1 MELPRVLSKVSVVL
15 PGLSFLLLVIFAASN
30 MGGVR
35 AQTPMQITGIPEKGL
50 VLVGANDPLFPS
62 MANAILNGRDDL
74 IYNTFQPYSVV
85 LWNKTGKTV
94 VEYCLRWEFTNP
106 DGKRVAWTMSY
117 GATRGLLDGSAPKAG
132 ALIGKLSS
140 IIRPNE
146 WMIVTPK
153 SNIGSMSQ
161 LTPPSRSSIGA
172 YTADLQSH
180 LDTLRTSSDLTI
192 SLDGAFFDDGTFVGP
207 DQSGFFDRFKAQVT
221 AKQDVMNQVLDGVA
235 KGQSVESI
243 ADQLKASVPST
254 GGLLERTLQTATP
267 ADWYQFF
274 RSRDVSSFLSTRA
287 AYGDDK
293 AVDFAKKARFEH
305 LPNFVKE

>member
-1 MELPRVLSKVSVVL
+1 
-15 PGLSFLLLVIFAASN
+15 

-50 VLVGANDPLFPS
+50 LLVGANDPLFPS

-74 IYNTFQPYSVV
+74 LYNTFQPYSVI

-106 DGKRVAWTMSY
+106 DGKRVAWDMSY
-117 GATRGLLDGSAPKAG
+117 GDTMGLLDGSMPKAG
-132 ALIGKLSS
+132 ALIGKLSA
-140 IIRPNE
+140 IIRPGE
-146 WMIVTPK
+146 SMIVTPK
-153 SNIGSMSQ
+153 SQLGRNSQ
-161 LTPPSRSSIGA
+161 VTPPDRPQIGA
-172 YTADLQSH
+172 YIAGLQSQ
-180 LDTLRTSSDLTI
+180 LNILRSGSDLTI

-207 DQSGFFDRFKAQVT
+207 DQSGFFERFKAQVT

-235 KGQSVESI
+235 KRQSVESI

-274 RSRDVSSFLSTRA
+274 RSRDVSSFLSTRT

-293 AVDFAKKARFEH
+293 AVDFARKARFEH